1 MQIINHLLYHDDG
14 TPYPFEESPNSGG
27 TLRHEYLVMHF
38 TAGRTA
44 KSAVRWL
51 TQAQAKA
58 SAHLVIGRDGSIT
71 QLVPFNVK
79 AWHAGRSSWE
89 GRTGLNKY
97 SIGIELVNAGRL
109 KRQGGEWKS
118 WFNQVYDDVDV
129 LEATHKH
136 ESSSSGWHVYTE
148 EQLEAAMDVASLLV
162 DEYGLQDV
170 IGHDDIAPQRKNDP
184 GPAFPMDSF
193 RARVMGREDLEEFYE
208 TAGRL
213 NIRTGPGTQYEKLPE
228 SPLPAHT
235 PVDILDTSNN
245 WKLVTVL
252 ETINDN
258 MDIEGWVH
266 GRYLQRQ
273 S

>member
-1 MQIINHLLYHDDG
+1 MKIINHLLHDDNNV
-14 TPYPFEESPNSGG
+14 PYPFEESPNSGG
-27 TLRHEYLVMHF
+27 SLKHEYLVMHF

-51 TQAQAKA
+51 TKPKAKA

-71 QLVPFNVK
+71 QLVPFNVR

-89 GRTGLNKY
+89 GKTRLNKY

-109 KRQGGEWKS
+109 KRQGGQWKS
-118 WFNQVYDDVDV
+118 WFDAVYDDEDV
-129 LEATHKH
+129 LEATHKN
-136 ESSSSGWHVYTE
+136 ESSPSGWHIYTE
-148 EQLEAAMDVASLLV
+148 AQLEAAMDVANLLV

-170 IGHDDIAPQRKNDP
+170 IGHDDIAPHRKNDP
-184 GPAFPMDSF
+184 GPAFPMESF
-193 RARVMGREDLEEFYE
+193 RAKAMGRDDVDEFYE
-208 TAGRL
+208 TTGRL
-213 NIRTGPGTQYEKLPE
+213 NIRVGPGTDYEKLPE

-235 PVDILDTSNN
+235 PVEILDYSGN
-245 WKLVTVL
+245 WRFITVL

-258 MDIEGWVH
+258 MDLEGWVY